1 MTKNNHTTRIQPHFC
16 GPKKKLLA
24 LVLMLLFAEVVPAQ
38 TTSKEINNIKR
49 NQIYIYAESTM
60 ATEAEARDV
69 ANELLMKQIEEYISS
84 KRKLTNADN
93 VIIKNISTKSESMT
107 MMRGT
112 MYRVFVY
119 VKKSDIEG
127 VNNTTVINA
136 KSGTTTSITDKPSSN
151 ALATNTTP
159 STTSATVDI
168 PESEIAIEMTPDEIA
183 DIDIPDATQPVQPTS
198 EAEKAPVT
206 KANPDP
212 APTSATKEPTAASD
226 AKTAAP
232 LGGWKQDAINSLLK
246 CENLADFRTR
256 LNRLKAEY
264 KIKSYGTIDRCPSVA
279 NSFWAI
285 FDEKGKLVTILGNG
299 TSERIDYRTM
309 TMSSLEAHKGMNA
322 LWFNFAK

>member
-1 MTKNNHTTRIQPHFC
+1 MTNKNHI
-16 GPKKKLLA
+16 KILLA
-24 LVLMLLFAEVVPAQ
+24 IALMLLFTGAISAQ

-49 NQIYIYAESTM
+49 NQMYLYSESTM

-69 ANELLMKQIEEYISS
+69 ANELLMKQIEEYIAT

-93 VIIKNISTKSESMT
+93 VLIKNISTKSESMT

-136 KSGTTTSITDKPSSN
+136 KSGTTISVNDKPSNSN
-151 ALATNTTP
+151 NVPATTV
-159 STTSATVDI
+159 STENATIDI
-168 PESEIAIEMTPDEIA
+168 PESEIAVEMEPDEVV
-183 DIDIPDATQPVQPTS
+183 DTDIPVVANTVQPTI
-198 EAEKAPVT
+198 EAEKTPVVETTPVPTPKEPVT
-206 KANPDP
+206 QSADKA
-212 APTSATKEPTAASD
+212 EPS
-226 AKTAAP
+226 
-232 LGGWKQDAINSLLK
+232 LSGWKQDAINSLLK
-246 CENLADFRTR
+246 CADLASFRAR

-264 KIKSYGTIDRCPSVA
+264 KIKNYGTVDRCPSVA

-285 FDEKGKLVTILGNG
+285 FDEKGKLVTILGSG
-299 TSERIDYRTM
+299 QTERIDYRTM
-309 TMSSLEAHKGMNA
+309 TKSSLEAHKGMNA

>member
-69 ANELLMKQIEEYISS
+69 AKELLMKQIEEYISS

-93 VIIKNISTKSESMT
+93 VLIKNISTKSESMT

-136 KSGTTTSITDKPSSN
+136 KSGTAISVTDKPSNSAN
-151 ALATNTTP
+151 V
-159 STTSATVDI
+159 SATTVSTANSTVNI
-168 PESEIAIEMTPDEIA
+168 PESEIAVEMEPDEVV
-183 DIDIPDATQPVQPTS
+183 DFDIPVAANTIQPTI
-198 EAEKAPVT
+198 EAEKAPVIET
-206 KANPDP
+206 TPV
-212 APTSATKEPTAASD
+212 PTPKEPVTQSANKAVS
-226 AKTAAP
+226 P
-232 LGGWKQDAINSLLK
+232 LSGWKQDAINSLLK
-246 CENLADFRTR
+246 CGDIASFRVR
-256 LNRLKAEY
+256 LNRLKTEY
-264 KIKSYGTIDRCPSVA
+264 KIKNYGTIDRCPSVA